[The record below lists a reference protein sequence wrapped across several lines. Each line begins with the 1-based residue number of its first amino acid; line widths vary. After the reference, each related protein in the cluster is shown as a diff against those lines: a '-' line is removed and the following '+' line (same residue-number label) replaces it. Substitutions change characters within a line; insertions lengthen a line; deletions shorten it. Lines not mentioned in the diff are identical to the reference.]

1 MEKIS
6 SESLAIDRK
15 EIIYFSKKV
24 IPVGIEGEKW
34 IIQVSLKDT
43 VGTIH
48 RAIGNG
54 IDHIVPAADMIG
66 SSRTGL

>member
-1 MEKIS
+1 
-6 SESLAIDRK
+6 LTIDQK
-15 EIIYFSKKV
+15 EIIDFSKKV

-43 VGTIH
+43 VGAIH

-54 IDHIVPAADMIG
+54 IDHIVPAADMVG
-66 SSRTGL
+66 GPRTGF